1 MSDPPRPTEPT
12 IDLASMD
19 DVPDLARL
27 RWELYVEQEGPREE
41 LEAYTDRFVGFA
53 LQALGS
59 DRWRAWVARGPS
71 GLVAAMWL
79 QTVPRVPVP
88 GKRAGPIGYLTN
100 VYVRPEH
107 RDRGLGTRMLERVL
121 AWCRDQGYS
130 CVITWPAARSRP
142 FYRRGGFDRPD
153 DPFVVDLVR
162 DEPR

>member
-1 MSDPPRPTEPT
+1 MSDPGRPVEPT

-19 DVPDLARL
+19 DVSDLARL
-27 RWELYVEQEGPREE
+27 RWELYVEQEGAREE
-41 LEAYTDRFVGFA
+41 LGAYTDRFVGFA

-59 DRWRAWVARGPS
+59 DRWRAWVARGTS
-71 GLVAAMWL
+71 GPVAAMWL
-79 QTVPRVPVP
+79 QTVHRVPVP
-88 GKRAGPIGYLTN
+88 GKQAGPIGYLTN

-121 AWCRDQGYS
+121 AWCREQGYS

-153 DPFVVDLVR
+153 EPFVVVLVR
-162 DEPR
+162 DQPR

>member
-1 MSDPPRPTEPT
+1 MSDPARPVEPT

-27 RWELYVEQEGPREE
+27 RWELYVEQEGAREE
-41 LEAYTDRFVGFA
+41 LGAYTDRFVGFA

-59 DRWRAWVARGPS
+59 DRWRAWVARGTS
-71 GLVAAMWL
+71 GPVAAMWL
-79 QTVPRVPVP
+79 QTVHRVPVP
-88 GKRAGPIGYLTN
+88 GKHAGPIGYLTN
-100 VYVRPEH
+100 VYVRPEQ

-121 AWCRDQGYS
+121 AWCREQGYS

-153 DPFVVDLVR
+153 EPFVVEQVR
-162 DEPR
+162 DQPR